1 MIEVSDLDYT
11 IFRPGW
17 FTREPQGP
25 YTITHK
31 GEPFRGHAIS
41 LDSLSGL
48 IVKIATTPCLYI
60 RNSIGVSDR

>member
-31 GEPFRGHAIS
+31 GEPFRGHAVS
-41 LDSLSGL
+41 LDSLSG
-48 IVKIATTPCLYI
+48 
-60 RNSIGVSDR
+60 